1 MRKLVLLPL
10 VLLFDGCGMQQLK
23 EENAAMK
30 SELEVTRA
38 ANQALFEIGSL
49 LDSIDI
55 NRENL
60 DVRLEEGTTYDDYIQ
75 RVKDLGTYAESTERK
90 LDEIE
95 AMLKNANQSNSTLA
109 ASVTKLRREL
119 TDKNKYIN
127 FLESQMTS
135 MSVQKDSLV
144 TITQVQKDQISDMDQ
159 EIQQKTE
166 ELKLIEERVTELMV
180 QAQVNEADSYF
191 ARAQAIELAADRTKL
206 AAKKKKSTY
215 KEALELYMKAL
226 EAGKEEARPKII
238 ELQEKVN

>member
-1 MRKLVLLPL
+1 MKKFVLLPL
-10 VLLFDGCGMQQLK
+10 VLLLTGCGMQQLK

-38 ANQALFEIGSL
+38 ANQALFEIGVM

-60 DVRLEEGTTYDDYIQ
+60 DVRLEEGTTYNDYIQ
-75 RVKDLGTYAESTERK
+75 RVKDLGSYAESTERK

-95 AMLKNANQSNSTLA
+95 EMLKNANQSNSTLA
-109 ASVTKLRREL
+109 ASITKLRREL
-119 TDKNKYIN
+119 TDKNKYIT

-144 TITQVQKDQISDMDQ
+144 TITQVQKDQITDMDQ

-191 ARAQAIELAADRTKL
+191 TRAKAIELAADRTKL
-206 AAKKKKSTY
+206 APRKKKSTY
-215 KEALELYMKAL
+215 KEALNLYMKAL